1 MHKKNLSNKS
11 RQAKK
16 MSIHRINVVDE
27 VVKHLETNLLSG
39 IWQPGQKIDTEYSLS
54 NQLNVSRASIH
65 TAIQQLV
72 AMGVL
77 ESHQGKGTFVRSI
90 SMIEI
95 RNKLS
100 SRASDVSLRKMT
112 EFRIIMEGQ
121 ICKSIAPHISHGMIK
136 QLYKYVDS
144 MEEHKFDPQI
154 TKNCDIQFHR
164 LLYFATQNELIIQ
177 SMDIIRDEMDR
188 WHVANHTPERIVETI
203 KEHREIVDC
212 LRARD
217 GEGAKRAMQLHLAS
231 APPNDPPFDLDN
243 IEESLFVIES

>member
-1 MHKKNLSNKS
+1 
-11 RQAKK
+11 
-16 MSIHRINVVDE
+16 MSINRINVVDE
-27 VVKHLETNLLSG
+27 VIKHLETNILSG

-77 ESHQGKGTFVRSI
+77 ESHQGKGTFVKSI

-95 RNKLS
+95 KNKLG
-100 SRASDVSLRKMT
+100 SRAGDVSLRKMT

-121 ICKSIAPHISHGMIK
+121 ICKSIAPYVSHGMIK
-136 QLYKYVDS
+136 QLYKIVDT
-144 MEEHKFDPQI
+144 MEEHQNDPQI

-164 LLYFATQNELIIQ
+164 VLYFATQNELIIQ

-188 WHVANHTPERIVETI
+188 WHVANHTPTRIRETI
-203 KEHREIVDC
+203 KEHREIVDY
-212 LRARD
+212 LRAHD
-217 GEGAKRAMQLHLAS
+217 GEGAKRAMQFHLAS
-231 APPNDPPFDLDN
+231 APPNDPPFDLDD
-243 IEESLFVIES
+243 IEDSLFVIES